1 MKIAVTSTGAT
12 LEHYVGARVNRCAYL
27 LIIDPDTMQYQAVPN
42 PAVALSGA
50 AAGKLFAQTL
60 LQEGVHAIFAGG
72 CPSGTLDALRNA
84 GMPILVGMAGS
95 VRRIVQQ
102 FKHLYCYLVAQTMG
116 GN

>member
-1 MKIAVTSTGAT
+1 
-12 LEHYVGARVNRCAYL
+12 
-27 LIIDPDTMQYQAVPN
+27 
-42 PAVALSGA
+42 
-50 AAGKLFAQTL
+50 KLFAQTL

-84 GMPILVGMAGS
+84 GIPVLVGMAGS